1 MPRSVTTRV
10 WVVVGTT
17 VAEVVVPIG
26 VVVVVTGRVVGFAVT
41 VEVGGG
47 PVVVGSSAC
56 ILKYDRTKKPEQDT
70 PSQP

>member
-1 MPRSVTTRV
+1 MFIPRSVTTRV
-10 WVVVGTT
+10 WVVVRTT

-26 VVVVVTGRVVGFAVT
+26 VVVVVTGWVVGFAVT

-56 ILKYDRTKKPEQDT
+56 ILK
-70 PSQP
+70 